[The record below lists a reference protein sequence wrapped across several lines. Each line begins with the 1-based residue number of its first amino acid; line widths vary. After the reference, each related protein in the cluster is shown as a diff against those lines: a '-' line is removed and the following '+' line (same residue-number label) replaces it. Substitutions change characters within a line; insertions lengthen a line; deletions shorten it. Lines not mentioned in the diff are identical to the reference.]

1 MKLSTILK
9 KLRAVGVEILENNP
23 TSPQDQDAEIL
34 GDFPVAFYDDN
45 LKFCEISSSD
55 SDHVGI
61 NLLTLSSVWPSW
73 LRDIKENRWPRG
85 TNKYQDTCGRQLFII
100 TSAML
105 ENGDLDATG
114 KSYCF
119 LSVREGVWVL
129 WTWYTPVVGD
139 LGPQSPL
146 IYDYSHCIVSA
157 SVIKIEGGKLYRVG
171 THDCLHSFMLSPRI
185 ATWFFP
191 EVEWNPARGVPPRGG
206 SLLQL
211 GYSYNQGNFSMC
223 NYWPLNIPGL
233 MNVVNAVDDPVNPP
247 VFKPIVTPSDS
258 RVAP

>member
-1 MKLSTILK
+1 MKLFKILK
-9 KLRAVGVEILENNP
+9 KLRAVSVDIFE
-23 TSPQDQDAEIL
+23 TSTPFSLDQDPEIL
-34 GDFPVAFYDDN
+34 GEFPMAPYDDN

-61 NLLTLSSVWPSW
+61 KLSTLSSVWPSW

-85 TNKYQDTCGRQLFII
+85 TNKYQDTCGRQLFTI

-119 LSVREGVWVL
+119 LSVGEGVWVL
-129 WTWYTPVVGD
+129 WTWYPPVVGD

-146 IYDYSHCIVSA
+146 IYDYSHSIISA
-157 SVIKIEGGKLYRVG
+157 SVIKMEGGKLYKIK
-171 THDCLHSFMLSPRI
+171 TQECLHSFMLSPKR
-185 ATWFFP
+185 APWFFP
-191 EVEWNPARGVPPRGG
+191 EVEWNPARGVAPRGG

-233 MNVVNAVDDPVNPP
+233 MNVVNAIDDPINPP